1 MKKLLVSALYLSS
14 LLHATDLTE
23 PAFGLWGLG
32 GSVKDSNY
40 RGVSNETTLAPY
52 IFGGYGIVNIEA
64 NRANINLY
72 AEDGLF
78 FAVVGQLRT
87 HQSHSDLDNKDD
99 AIELGGHIGY
109 VLGAGFTSRLVFL
122 QDVSNEHK
130 GNELELQLYRHDS
143 LGPVRVL
150 SALALQRESRGLL
163 DYYYGT
169 SSYRPDAGFA
179 GELEMIFTYPVKE
192 FGIFAGFRH
201 YRYDQEVKNS
211 PLTDSSNITQV
222 FFGAGYQF

>member
-1 MKKLLVSALYLSS
+1 MKKLLVGLLCLTS
-14 LLHATDLTE
+14 LLQATDLIE

-32 GSVKDSNY
+32 ASVKDSNY
-40 RGVSNETTLAPY
+40 RSVSKEVGLAPY

-72 AEDGLF
+72 AKDGLF
-78 FAVVGQLRT
+78 FAVVAQLRT
-87 HQSHSDLDNKDD
+87 HQSHKDLDKEN

-109 VLGAGFTSRLVFL
+109 VLGAGFISRLVFL

-130 GNELELQLYRHDS
+130 GNELELQVYRHDS
-143 LGPVRVL
+143 LGKVRIL
-150 SALALQRESRGLL
+150 SALSLQRESRGLL

-169 SSYRPDAGFA
+169 SSYHPQEGFA
-179 GELEMIFTYPVKE
+179 GELEMIFTYPIKN
-192 FGIFAGFRH
+192 FGLFAGFRH

-211 PLTDSSNITQV
+211 PLTDSNKITQG

>member
-1 MKKLLVSALYLSS
+1 MKKLLLSVLYLSS
-14 LLHATDLTE
+14 ILQATDLIE
-23 PAFGLWGLG
+23 PAFGLWGVG
-32 GSVKDSNY
+32 GSVNDSNY
-40 RGVSNETTLAPY
+40 KSVSNETTLAPY

-78 FAVVGQLRT
+78 FSVVGQFRT
-87 HQSHSDLDNKDD
+87 HQSHKDLDKDD

-122 QDVSNEHK
+122 QDVSNDHK
-130 GNELELQLYRHDS
+130 SNELELQVYRHDS
-143 LGPVRVL
+143 LGKLRIL
-150 SALALQRESRGLL
+150 SALSLQRESRGLL

-169 SSYRPDAGFA
+169 SSYHPDAGFA
-179 GELEMIFTYPVKE
+179 GELEMIFTYPIKD
-192 FGIFAGFRH
+192 FGLFAGFRH
-201 YRYDQEVKNS
+201 YRYDQEVKDS
-211 PLTDSSNITQV
+211 PLTDSNKITQV